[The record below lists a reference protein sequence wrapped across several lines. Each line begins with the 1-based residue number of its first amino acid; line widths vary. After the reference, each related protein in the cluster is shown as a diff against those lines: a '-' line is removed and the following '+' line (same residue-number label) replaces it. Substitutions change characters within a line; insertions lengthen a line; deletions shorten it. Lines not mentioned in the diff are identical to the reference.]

1 MDSTKDTTGLGREN
15 PINVT
20 QSNSA
25 ESNIINKLWIYIYIF
40 LNYMPT
46 LCDKYYKIYILNYK
60 ILLI

>member
-25 ESNIINKLWIYIYIF
+25 ESNIINKL
-40 LNYMPT
+40 
-46 LCDKYYKIYILNYK
+46 
-60 ILLI
+60 